1 MKLYLKSHKLS
12 QLIKVFEMSFKMSSE
27 MSLETSFKTRYIPYF
42 VGGCDVI
49 PPSANHHSVKDR
61 HTEHYNLVLYEM
73 SGHEISCIEIL
84 YIMSRNIFVLN
95 CHVIKCQVLKCHDM
109 TFVNSFINCCIGVIL
124 LSTLHFIVDVDV
136 LTWYLVFDT

>member
-1 MKLYLKSHKLS
+1 MKLYLKLHKLS

-27 MSLETSFKTRYIPYF
+27 MSLETSFKTRHTPYF
-42 VGGCDVI
+42 VGGYDVI
-49 PPSANHHSVKDR
+49 PLPANHHSVKDR

-73 SGHEISCIEIL
+73 SGHEISCIESSCFEIL

-109 TFVNSFINCCIGVIL
+109 KYLLIKNSM
-124 LSTLHFIVDVDV
+124 SYH
-136 LTWYLVFDT
+136 LVSIC